1 MLAEPKC
8 WTRKCKH
15 YVGVFQ
21 LDGTEISERNVCKAY
36 AEMIPNE
43 ITYGDDLH
51 LRVRSDQSNAIVYE
65 KAAED
70 EQPPEYVDPDE
81 MTTQA
86 EIREHS
92 VQINNYIPRTEMHQ
106 GHQHV
111 VVPVVMMVEGVHTGS
126 AGPILH
132 LADEMGKVPDAWNG
146 VPVVVSHPE
155 ARGRPVSA
163 NSPSVIDAQAVGR
176 VYNVHLD
183 GSRLKGEVWVDEN
196 KCQEF
201 FPEVLECIA
210 KRRPIEVSVGV
221 FSEDEPAEG
230 EWNGEAYKAVARNY
244 RPDHLALLFDAE
256 GACSWADGCGIRANA
271 CYDEETGCRFIA
283 KTMAALGGLRY
294 RGVESASWAAPT
306 LRDFDVSSGR
316 WEDLTSAE
324 KAEVASHFLIGDA
337 TVETFGNLRFPVVDP
352 KNGRLNENALR
363 AVIGGRGAQLASVP
377 AEVRDAARR
386 RAYRLLN
393 SEFDAKLEI
402 PDAVKTQ
409 MKGGDD
415 DVMKKRLEVLK
426 ELAREGAFVV
436 LSPQANERGYR
447 ELVGALQAKLDRMDD
462 DAKVHYLVEV
472 FDDDFIYEVRPCS
485 HGEAP
490 APASMHN
497 GGVTYRRG
505 YAWDEETGVIEFTG
519 EPTRVTRKVEF
530 VDAPTTM
537 MKRKEGGKVKMTD
550 NGKCSCSGK
559 VDLLIQSE
567 GTKFSEDDR
576 VWLSA
581 LTEEQLDK
589 LAPEEKKKSEK
600 AAVVTQEQAIE
611 VLRMQLSDPTKF
623 LNLLA
628 PDVRE
633 QMEYGLRLHKAQRE
647 ELVERIASGTQVFAK
662 EELASKSTEEL
673 SKLAMLV
680 KPSADYSAYAAG
692 GGGDEGKKL
701 LPAGVGDGTN
711 GKN

>member
-1 MLAEPKC
+1 M
-8 WTRKCKH
+8 
-15 YVGVFQ
+15 
-21 LDGTEISERNVCKAY
+21 
-36 AEMIPNE
+36 
-43 ITYGDDLH
+43 
-51 LRVRSDQSNAIVYE
+51 
-65 KAAED
+65 
-70 EQPPEYVDPDE
+70 
-81 MTTQA
+81 
-86 EIREHS
+86 
-92 VQINNYIPRTEMHQ
+92 
-106 GHQHV
+106 
-111 VVPVVMMVEGVHTGS
+111 
-126 AGPILH
+126 
-132 LADEMGKVPDAWNG
+132 
-146 VPVVVSHPE
+146 
-155 ARGRPVSA
+155 
-163 NSPSVIDAQAVGR
+163 
-176 VYNVHLD
+176 
-183 GSRLKGEVWVDEN
+183 
-196 KCQEF
+196 
-201 FPEVLECIA
+201 
-210 KRRPIEVSVGV
+210 
-221 FSEDEPAEG
+221 
-230 EWNGEAYKAVARNY
+230 
-244 RPDHLALLFDAE
+244 
-256 GACSWADGCGIRANA
+256 
-271 CYDEETGCRFIA
+271 
-283 KTMAALGGLRY
+283 
-294 RGVESASWAAPT
+294 
-306 LRDFDVSSGR
+306 
-316 WEDLTSAE
+316 
-324 KAEVASHFLIGDA
+324 
-337 TVETFGNLRFPVVDP
+337 
-352 KNGRLNENALR
+352 
-363 AVIGGRGAQLASVP
+363 
-377 AEVRDAARR
+377 
-386 RAYRLLN
+386 
-393 SEFDAKLEI
+393 
-402 PDAVKTQ
+402 
-409 MKGGDD
+409 
-415 DVMKKRLEVLK
+415 MKKRLEVLK

-497 GGVTYRRG
+497 GGAAYRRG